1 MLQGCNN
8 QRFMF
13 QDCSSYVLVHSVMV
27 TDCTYLR
34 ECTIHS
40 FCNSETI
47 PWLHKGK
54 EGEEGV
60 EEGEEGRRRG
70 GTLPGGSPFCQCCCV
85 SGSPSDHTPHT
96 AQVAPT
102 SQVAVDIHTH
112 TMWDIAT
119 LEEDSIDIP
128 ICHKK
133 VLTFCF
139 GIFRC
144 SRMLGSLEMSL
155 F

>member
-1 MLQGCNN
+1 
-8 QRFMF
+8 
-13 QDCSSYVLVHSVMV
+13 MV

-47 PWLHKGK
+47 PWLHKGG

-112 TMWDIAT
+112 TQCETLLHWKKTQLIFQYAT
-119 LEEDSIDIP
+119 KRSLHFVSGSSDAAECWEA
-128 ICHKK
+128 
-133 VLTFCF
+133 
-139 GIFRC
+139 
-144 SRMLGSLEMSL
+144 SR
-155 F
+155 